1 MMSSPPSITRRA
13 APRVFLALLLFLT
26 ASSFPEPSVILA
38 QDAGN
43 IRVLHQAHQLDFPGG
58 LSFTITVESDS
69 EISLVQLKY
78 GLAGSSVNSYLSG
91 KFVPAKRVTSS
102 FDNLLTGGVYLPPGS
117 TIEYSFFVQDR
128 SGNLMETPTRT
139 LEYGDTRFNWQ
150 QVRVRGLTLHYRDI
164 AAPQVQEVAR
174 QLDPHLAHLE
184 ALLGVTG
191 PQPVRGFIY
200 NTYEEAVPA
209 FPQLSRTITERQVF
223 HGYAFANSSVFLGIG
238 LQPRL
243 IVHESAHLYLSQKL
257 DSGVSHIPSWLDEG
271 FASYAEPGARPR
283 SGRSLS
289 GYPLP
294 LRSMN
299 VVSGGPNRIGRFYL
313 KSESVVA
320 FLIAK
325 HGLPAFHEFLAR
337 IAQGSPVETAL
348 VQTYGFDLDQLDQD
362 WSRSGSPAGRDPA
375 GRFNPATPF
384 LLFNSWFLGGLFLLV
399 MAVVG
404 VKYLLRKIRPQEE
417 QPPHPWDN

>member
-1 MMSSPPSITRRA
+1 MMSSPPSLTRRV
-13 APRVFLALLLFLT
+13 APVVFLALLLLLT
-26 ASSFPEPSVILA
+26 ASPFPQPTVTLA

-43 IRVLHQAHQLDFPGG
+43 IRVFNQAHQAGFPGG

-69 EISLVQLKY
+69 EISLVQLNY
-78 GLAGSSVNSYLSG
+78 GLAGSRVNSYASG
-91 KFVPAKRVTSS
+91 KFVPAKRVTTS
-102 FDNLLTGGVYLPPGS
+102 FENLLTGGVYLPPGS

-150 QVRVRGLTLHYRDI
+150 QVRVRGLTLHYHDI
-164 AAPQVQEVAR
+164 AASQAREVAER
-174 QLDPHLAHLE
+174 LDPHLAHLE
-184 ALLGVTG
+184 TLLGFTE
-191 PQPVRGFIY
+191 PQPVQGFIY
-200 NTYEEAVPA
+200 NTYDEAVPA
-209 FPQLSRTITERQVF
+209 FPQLSRTITEREVF

-243 IVHESAHLYLSQKL
+243 IVHEASHLYLSQKL
-257 DSGVSHIPSWLDEG
+257 DSGASHIPSWLNEG

-299 VVSGGPNRIGRFYL
+299 AISGGPTRISRFYL

-320 FLIAK
+320 FLIEE
-325 HGLPAFHEFLAR
+325 HGLPSFHEFLAR
-337 IAQGSPVETAL
+337 IAQGIAVETAL

-362 WSRSGSPAGRDPA
+362 WSRSGPPAGGDPSV
-375 GRFNPATPF
+375 RFNPATPF
-384 LLFNSWFLGGLFLLV
+384 LLFNSWFLGGLFLFVL
-399 MAVVG
+399 AVVG
-404 VKYLLRKIRPQEE
+404 VKYLLRKLRPQEE
-417 QPPHPWDN
+417 EDPYSWND